1 ARRATSAKTSGAAN
15 SPRFGALTE
24 YRMAASCHPAPTK
37 TRQRQAGYLAAGAGG
52 PGSGPRMEMA
62 HLLSRTPL
70 PGGAAPNRTTRP
82 AWNWSLP
89 VARFTPKFQSMTVIA
104 QPEMAEPG
112 LARVSQQHLDWR
124 VHQC

>member
-1 ARRATSAKTSGAAN
+1 SGRGPGLHRRRLYRRRRPRPIGPTSEIGAVL
-15 SPRFGALTE
+15 PIMERHGPGL
-24 YRMAASCHPAPTK
+24 R
-37 TRQRQAGYLAAGAGG
+37 GG
-52 PGSGPRMEMA
+52 PGRAVNAADHRWAGPA
-62 HLLSRTPL
+62 PATAP
-70 PGGAAPNRTTRP
+70 APNRTTRSG
-82 AWNWSLP
+82 WNWTLP